1 MKKLLLSIVIILVL
15 ALTIV
20 TVIQGL
26 HIGGINIL
34 GVKEIQEEDQSLEKK
49 LTEATQLV
57 STEYPNKL
65 SELDTDISKMKE
77 YKQKYEDM
85 VAVSTD
91 SEVAASLQTQKYT
104 VDKLWSRLGTLAT
117 DEGLTAVFKLT
128 NGTLTSTEPSSYKY
142 YNINFTVRGSY
153 VGISLY
159 ISDLED
165 NSDLGFKIEDFK
177 MTPINNGSQVE
188 ATFVTKDIAISGI
201 TAMTNSSN
209 DEIEEDSTT
218 AGSTKHTTQNTSNS
232 TTKNTTVTSN
242 TTTTKNTTNT
252 TNTTKSMKNTVN

>member
-34 GVKEIQEEDQSLEKK
+34 GVKEIQEEDQTLEKK

-117 DEGLTAVFKLT
+117 DEGLTAIFKLT
-128 NGTLTSTEPSSYKY
+128 NGTLTSTEPSNYKY

-201 TAMTNSSN
+201 TAMTTSSN
-209 DEIEEDSTT
+209 DEIDEDSTT
-218 AGSTKHTTQNTSNS
+218 AGSTTNSTHSTSNS
-232 TTKNTTVTSN
+232 TTKNTTTTSN
-242 TTTTKNTTNT
+242 TTKTKETTNT
-252 TNTTKSMKNTVN
+252 TNTEKSTKNTID

>member
-34 GVKEIQEEDQSLEKK
+34 GVKEIQEEDQTLEKK

-128 NGTLTSTEPSSYKY
+128 NGTLTSTEPSNYKY

-201 TAMTNSSN
+201 TAMTTSSN
-209 DEIEEDSTT
+209 DEIDEDSTT
-218 AGSTKHTTQNTSNS
+218 AGSTTNSTHSTSNS
-232 TTKNTTVTSN
+232 TTKNTTTTSN
-242 TTTTKNTTNT
+242 TTKTKETTNT
-252 TNTTKSMKNTVN
+252 TNTEKSTKNTID

>member
-34 GVKEIQEEDQSLEKK
+34 GVKEIQEEDQTLEKK

-117 DEGLTAVFKLT
+117 DEGLTAIFKLT
-128 NGTLTSTEPSSYKY
+128 NGTLTSTEPSNYKY

-218 AGSTKHTTQNTSNS
+218 AGSTKDTTQNTSNS

>member
-20 TVIQGL
+20 TIIQGL

-34 GVKEIQEEDQSLEKK
+34 GVKEIQAEDKELEKK

-65 SELDTDISKMKE
+65 SELETDISKMKE
-77 YKQKYEDM
+77 QKQKYEDM

-104 VDKLWSRLGTLAT
+104 VDKLWSRLGTLT
-117 DEGLTAVFKLT
+117 TEEGLTAVFKLT
-128 NGTLTSTEPSSYKY
+128 NGTLTSTEPSNYKY

-177 MTPINNGSQVE
+177 MTPIDNGSQVE

-201 TAMTNSSN
+201 TAMTTSSN
-209 DEIEEDSTT
+209 EEVYEDSTT
-218 AGSTKHTTQNTSNS
+218 AGSATNSTRNTSSS
-232 TTKNTTVTSN
+232 TTKNTTTN
-242 TTTTKNTTNT
+242 TTKTTNT
-252 TNTTKSMKNTVN
+252 TNTVKTTNTID